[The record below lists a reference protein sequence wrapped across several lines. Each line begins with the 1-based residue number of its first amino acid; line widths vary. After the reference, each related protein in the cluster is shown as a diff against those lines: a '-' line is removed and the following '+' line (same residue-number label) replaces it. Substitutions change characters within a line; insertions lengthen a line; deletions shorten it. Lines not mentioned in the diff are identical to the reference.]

1 MVIHTFRHHS
11 QINWDVPVGLRESIS
26 PWLNTKHKTKSIQVQ
41 NPTFQWTVCI
51 PSNQYHSD
59 PNAAVKLGPGEAQIW
74 PKNVDCLSLGSEW
87 EKLISTVES
96 PSCVALGPFFST
108 ETSKV
113 PRGPSDEWANETKQ
127 KKNMQDRPIPRC
139 WLINDSRLNRRIESL
154 YYFLCSW
161 SSSLVGQQRTEIAR
175 NGGKS
180 GQRRRRARCQ
190 INSHAIRGLNSAR
203 EQKERSFC
211 LDESLQSGDLSSISI
226 GLFEGHLIAVC

>member
-1 MVIHTFRHHS
+1 MNRLYLLE
-11 QINWDVPVGLRESIS
+11 P
-26 PWLNTKHKTKSIQVQ
+26 
-41 NPTFQWTVCI
+41 
-51 PSNQYHSD
+51 YHSD

-161 SSSLVGQQRTEIAR
+161 SSSLVGQQRAEIA
-175 NGGKS
+175 
-180 GQRRRRARCQ
+180 
-190 INSHAIRGLNSAR
+190 SAMGENRSR
-203 EQKERSFC
+203 EDGERDAKYQFACHSEAEFGTKGAQFLSWWISSVWRPFLHFYWIVWESFDSC
-211 LDESLQSGDLSSISI
+211 LLGCD
-226 GLFEGHLIAVC
+226 